1 MATLTPLSIR
11 LIRGL
16 VIVAVL
22 GAMGSAAWH
31 LALKDRFSGNAE
43 VPQSSVSQP
52 TAEPL
57 PSAPGQG
64 PSVVT
69 TPSTA
74 PEAPPSPSLAQRPTP
89 PEPEPAVVQPLPEPS
104 SSSSMTA
111 AQHAERGRQ
120 LVERKRFEE
129 ARPHLET
136 AIEQGDGGSA
146 CHLGDMF
153 LKGQGGLVPSPGQAA
168 RLYQLAQ
175 SRGIICFSAGS

>member
-1 MATLTPLSIR
+1 MASLTRLSRTLLY
-11 LIRGL
+11 
-16 VIVAVL
+16 VAVI
-22 GAMGSAAWH
+22 GGMASAAWH
-31 LALKDRFSGNAE
+31 LALKDRFSGKAE
-43 VPQSSVSQP
+43 APEASVSQP
-52 TAEPL
+52 AAEPL
-57 PSAPGQG
+57 PSALGQA
-64 PSVVT
+64 PSVVPT
-69 TPSTA
+69 TP
-74 PEAPPSPSLAQRPTP
+74 EATPMPSLAQRPAP
-89 PEPEPAVVQPLPEPS
+89 PPPEPAVVQPLPEPS
-104 SSSSMTA
+104 STSNMTA

-120 LVERKRFEE
+120 MVERKKFEE